1 MLMTTIVSAFLS
13 NVNSHRPVEE
23 YIKFGKHLLLA
34 DVNKVIFID
43 EILYDSMSIYKN
55 EKTLFIKINKH
66 DIYLYAYVDKI
77 INFSLSGA
85 DNTKDTLDYILI
97 QCNKTEW
104 LKQAI
109 ELDFYK
115 TEQFVWVDFGIRH
128 ILNCIDDDYRIK
140 VETLNC
146 KSYDKVR
153 IASIWNLNTFSNQ
166 NYYTTIMWYFA
177 GGVFGGKK
185 DKLLLFAELM
195 KKQCLDI
202 IETKGTLMWEV
213 NVWYLIYQLNSDLFS
228 TYYCDHNNSI
238 IDNY

>member
-13 NVNSHRPVEE
+13 NVNSRRPVEE
-23 YIKFGKHLLLA
+23 YIEFGKHLLLA

-43 EILYDSMSIYKN
+43 EILYDSMSIYEN

-66 DIYLYAYVDKI
+66 YIYLYAYVDKI

-128 ILNCIDDDYRIK
+128 IFNCSDYEYRTKI
-140 VETLNC
+140 ETFNC

-153 IASIWNLNTFSNQ
+153 IASIWDLNTFSNK

-228 TYYCDHNNSI
+228 TYYCDHNNTI